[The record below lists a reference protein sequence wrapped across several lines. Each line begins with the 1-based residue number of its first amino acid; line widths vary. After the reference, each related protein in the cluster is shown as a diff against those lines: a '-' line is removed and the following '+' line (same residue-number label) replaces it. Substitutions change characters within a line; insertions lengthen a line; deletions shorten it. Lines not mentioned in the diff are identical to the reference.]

1 MTDAHLDAA
10 KEILIQRQ
18 ETHLDSLGERVRAI
32 IEPIMAGDLPGDR
45 PDDDVRYVLDLGLC
59 RALDG
64 AGLAIANPIYRE
76 VCWPA

>member
-1 MTDAHLDAA
+1 M
-10 KEILIQRQ
+10 
-18 ETHLDSLGERVRAI
+18 RAI